1 MNVFTSVMVVL
12 CTSFCFNSMFSQQT
26 SELKNDELFIVDS
39 SVPMSASNFGL
50 SGFNVFQGFNFVAG
64 ANGKLQAGDDLMN
77 STIGRDG
84 LEINQFVSDPK
95 LKSKFKINAIEFEF
109 TKLNPPVGEF
119 PVAPNIDFWTI
130 ETITKTDVRKGMSFN
145 NVFGDDGLAFDE
157 VFYLGPNS
165 SSPFQNR
172 VGIGTTEPKA
182 KLHLLNGDILLEG
195 NQAGVIMNSPNGNC
209 WKLGVDNAGNPVFTS
224 ITCP

>member
-1 MNVFTSVMVVL
+1 MNVYTSVMIVL
-12 CTSFCFNSMFSQQT
+12 CTSFCFNLTYAQQT
-26 SELKNDELFIVDS
+26 SELKNDQLFIVDS
-39 SVPMSASNFGL
+39 SVPMSAANFGL
-50 SGFNVFQGFNFVAG
+50 NGFSVIQDFNFVSG

-77 STIGRDG
+77 STMGRDG
-84 LEINQFVSDPK
+84 LEINQFVSDPS

-145 NVFGDDGLAFDE
+145 NVFGDDGLVFDE

-165 SSPFQNR
+165 SAPFQNR
-172 VGIGTTEPKA
+172 VGIGTSEPKA

-209 WKLGVDNAGNPVFTS
+209 WKLGVDNAGNPVFNS